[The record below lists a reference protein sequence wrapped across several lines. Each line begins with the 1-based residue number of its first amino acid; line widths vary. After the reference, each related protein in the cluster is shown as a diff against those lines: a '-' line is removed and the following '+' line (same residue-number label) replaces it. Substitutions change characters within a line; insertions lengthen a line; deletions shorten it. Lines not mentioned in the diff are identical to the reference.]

1 LENSPIRPAAESGGV
16 SLRSRLLVAIALI
29 LVGVTFV
36 LLGGLA
42 YTIFIGLLLSIA
54 AWEYWR
60 LFSQG
65 GYFPSA
71 VMLIGGTLALVF
83 SRFFSGFQ
91 HSDVLLAALILLSM
105 AAHIFT
111 CQHGCTT
118 AGIDF
123 TITLTGILY
132 VGWMGSYLI
141 SLRFLPDGLWW
152 IMLTIPTI
160 AIGDAGAF
168 FIGRAFG
175 KTPLAPRL
183 SPNKTREGYIG
194 GVLFSIL
201 GGVLF
206 AVLWGLRSP
215 LITPLHGLILGLALG
230 VLSPLGDLGESMLKR
245 QFNIKNSGKLL
256 AAHGGVLDRIDSWL
270 WGAAIGYYLILWLW

>member
-1 LENSPIRPAAESGGV
+1 MENSPIRSVAESSGV
-16 SLRSRLLVAIALI
+16 TLRSRLLVAIVLI

-36 LLGGLA
+36 SLGGLT
-42 YTIFIGLLLSIA
+42 YTAFICLLLAIA

-71 VMLIGGTLALVF
+71 VMLLGGTLVLAF
-83 SRFFSGFQ
+83 SRFYWGFQ
-91 HSDVLLAALILLSM
+91 YSDLLLAVLILLSM

-118 AGIDF
+118 AGMDF

-132 VGWMGSYLI
+132 IGWMGSYLI

-152 IMLTIPTI
+152 VMLTIPTI
-160 AIGDAGAF
+160 AVGDAGAF
-168 FIGRAFG
+168 FIGRTFG
-175 KTPLAPRL
+175 KTPLAPRI
-183 SPNKTREGYIG
+183 SPNKTREGYLG
-194 GVLFSIL
+194 GLLFSVV

-206 AVLWGLRSP
+206 ALLWGLRSS

-230 VLSPLGDLGESMLKR
+230 ALTPLGDLGESMLKR
-245 QFNIKNSGKLL
+245 QFNIKDSGKLL
-256 AAHGGVLDRIDSWL
+256 AGHGGVLDRLDSWL